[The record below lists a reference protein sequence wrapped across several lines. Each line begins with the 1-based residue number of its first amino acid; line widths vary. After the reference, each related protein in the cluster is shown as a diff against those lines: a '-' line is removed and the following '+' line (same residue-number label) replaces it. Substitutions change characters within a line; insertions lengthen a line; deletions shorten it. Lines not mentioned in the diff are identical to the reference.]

1 MNEALIM
8 EQIGRQGLIDLVA
21 AFYRQVPDDSILGPM
36 YPKND
41 LLGAEERM
49 RDFMLM
55 RIAGEED
62 YIIKRG
68 HPRLRAR
75 HLPFKIDT
83 AARDRWLEI
92 MGKAMKETEVP
103 AEAAAE
109 LGAFFAQIA
118 DFMRITPDKPGPM
131 SMRKPN
137 LDI

>member
-8 EQIGRQGLIDLVA
+8 EQVGRQGLIDLVA
-21 AFYRQVPDDSILGPM
+21 AFYKRVPNDNILGPM
-36 YPKND
+36 YPLHD
-41 LLGAEERM
+41 LDGAEERM

-75 HLPFKIDT
+75 HMPFKVDI

-92 MGKAMKETEVP
+92 MGKAMQETNVP
-103 AEAAAE
+103 QEAAEE
-109 LGAFFAQIA
+109 LGAFFSQIA
-118 DFMRITPDKPGPM
+118 DFMRNTPG
-131 SMRKPN
+131 
-137 LDI
+137 